1 MITVVINIDE
11 VLRWNLFLQSFD
23 YEKRYIKGEHN
34 VVTDT
39 FSRLCERDNT
49 EFLTLL
55 EELDGPLSIEY
66 LNLMHE
72 PFRSTEEIA
81 LLVTPKEL
89 SVHIYEK
96 LHKIH
101 NSYVGHLGVERT
113 FAKLKRSDDLWEGAR
128 ADIISFI
135 GQCACCQKMSR
146 LKVQIHTTPF
156 TTASYGLMK
165 KISCDCIGPLKATPE
180 GYSHILVI
188 IDNFSRYATLYPITG
203 VSALEIS
210 RCLIM
215 HIGTFGCPQI
225 IQVDNGTE
233 FLNEMV
239 SEVIKITGTNVGSI
253 LAYSKEENAIVE
265 RCNKEVMRHI
275 RAMVFEINKRDAWSI
290 FLPLAQRIINSEVHS
305 RIGVSPNDLVFGGKI
320 DLQGGFLDPP
330 IVVSKDIKI
339 AKWSSEMI
347 DLQDKLIHIAQKR
360 QSDQD
365 EQFMLKKQGNVITQF
380 DKNSFVLALY
390 PDSAMGQ
397 RAPTKL
403 HTHWKGP
410 MRVISNKGAEYLLLD
425 LVQNK
430 QISVHI
436 SRLKRFEY
444 DPLHVD
450 PLAIAAKDY
459 EEDEVEAILEH
470 RGNPKRKSDMDFLVR
485 WLGFDETEDL
495 WLPWSSL
502 RNNTVLHQYLRDNNM
517 EKLIPK

>member
-1 MITVVINIDE
+1 M
-11 VLRWNLFLQSFD
+11 RWDLFLQQFD
-23 YEKRYIKGEHN
+23 YTKNLIQGIKNG
-34 VVTDT
+34 VTDDL
-39 FSRLCERDNT
+39 SRLCEISDKT
-49 EFLTLL
+49 EYLTLL
-55 EELDGPLSIEY
+55 EELDGPLSNEY
-66 LNLMHE
+66 LNLMTE
-72 PFRSTEEIA
+72 PIRSAEEIA
-81 LLVTPKEL
+81 LLVVPKEL
-89 SVHIYEK
+89 NQDIYRK
-96 LHKIH
+96 LAKIH
-101 NSYVGHLGVERT
+101 NSQVGHLGVERT
-113 FAKLKRSDDLWEGAR
+113 YAKLKRSNDMWEGMR

-135 GQCACCQKMSR
+135 GQCPCCQKMSR
-146 LKVQIHTTPF
+146 IKVPIHTTPF

-165 KISCDCIGPLKATPE
+165 KISCDCIGPLKVTSE
-180 GYSHILVI
+180 GFTHILVI
-188 IDNFSRYATLYPITG
+188 IDNFSRYATLYSIRG

-210 RCLIM
+210 RCLII

-290 FLPLAQRIINSEVHS
+290 FLPLAQRIINSEIHS

-320 DLQGGFLDPP
+320 DLHGGFLDAPT
-330 IVVSKDIKI
+330 IVSKDIKI
-339 AKWSSEMI
+339 AQWSSEMI
-347 DLQDKLIHIAQKR
+347 NLQNKLIDIAQKR
-360 QSDQD
+360 QSEQD
-365 EQFMLKKQGNVITQF
+365 EKFLLKKQGGIITQF
-380 DKNSFVLALY
+380 DKNSFVLVLY
-390 PDSAMGQ
+390 PASAMGQ
-397 RAPTKL
+397 RAPSKL

-410 MRVISNKGAEYLLLD
+410 MRVISNNGAEYLLLD

-430 QISVHI
+430 KISVHV

-444 DPLHVD
+444 DPIHVD

-459 EEDEVEAILEH
+459 EEDEVELILEH
-470 RGNPKRKSDMDFLVR
+470 RGSPKRKSDMDFLVR
-485 WLGFDETEDL
+485 WLGYDETEDL

-502 RNNTVLHQYLRDNNM
+502 RTNTVLHQYLRDNGM

>member
-1 MITVVINIDE
+1 M
-11 VLRWNLFLQSFD
+11 
-23 YEKRYIKGEHN
+23 
-34 VVTDT
+34 
-39 FSRLCERDNT
+39 
-49 EFLTLL
+49 
-55 EELDGPLSIEY
+55 
-66 LNLMHE
+66 
-72 PFRSTEEIA
+72 
-81 LLVTPKEL
+81 
-89 SVHIYEK
+89 
-96 LHKIH
+96 
-101 NSYVGHLGVERT
+101 
-113 FAKLKRSDDLWEGAR
+113 
-128 ADIISFI
+128 
-135 GQCACCQKMSR
+135 
-146 LKVQIHTTPF
+146 
-156 TTASYGLMK
+156 
-165 KISCDCIGPLKATPE
+165 
-180 GYSHILVI
+180 
-188 IDNFSRYATLYPITG
+188 
-203 VSALEIS
+203 
-210 RCLIM
+210 
-215 HIGTFGCPQI
+215 
-225 IQVDNGTE
+225 DNGTE

-290 FLPLAQRIINSEVHS
+290 FLPLAQRIITSEVHS

-397 RAPTKL
+397 RVPTKL